1 MGARRRGE
9 QRRASSVEFVEHE
22 FGNCVV
28 RVDIITGSV
37 RVMELYEV
45 PPAERDEV
53 TRWSLQMLKSIGMSV
68 TDPMTL
74 RDALWK

>member
-28 RVDIITGSV
+28 RVDILTGSV
-37 RVMELYEV
+37 RVMELDEV

-53 TRWSLQMLKSIGMSV
+53 TRWALRLLKSIGMPV
-68 TDPMTL
+68 ADPMSL